1 MAGNLLNIGKTGLF
15 AAQVGLSTTGHN
27 IANANVAGYSRQT
40 IVQSSGIAQNFG
52 YGFVGSG
59 TEIEQ
64 IKRYSDSFLNGQ
76 VRSAQTQ
83 VSSLNAFYS
92 QISQVDNL
100 LSDTTSGLSPALQD
114 FFKGVQD
121 MASNPSSAASR
132 QAVLSNGESL
142 VARFQG
148 IDDRLSEIRQG
159 VNSEITAKVGVINS
173 YAQQIGQLN
182 DKIAQLTTGSGNQP
196 NDLLD
201 ARDQLIA
208 DLNKEVKTTV
218 TRGNNNSLTVAIGTG
233 QPLVVGNKAFE
244 LAATTSPT
252 DLSRVQVGLVT
263 GGKTTVLSDS
273 TFSGGELGGLMEF
286 RSGTLDR
293 TQNSLG
299 RVAITLAQ
307 TFNAQHRLGIDAA
320 GNPGGDFF
328 KVGAPVVGRNIN
340 NAVGS
345 TTEVNAAIVDPTALT
360 QSDYSVSY
368 DGSNY
373 TVTRLSDKKPFPVTP
388 FPQTSGPQVIDGV
401 AFSVTGSASAGDSFL
416 VRPTINGA
424 SDFSMVVNERNA
436 IAAAAP
442 ISTSVPLSNK
452 GTATISEGVVDGSY
466 RTPGNALTAPVN
478 LTVGG
483 TPAALSGFPAGQA
496 VTVSNN
502 GVETVYPAGTP
513 SIPFTAGANYN
524 FGGVN
529 LKFAGTPAAGDT
541 FTVAPNNNG
550 TADNRNA
557 RLLGNLQTKPI
568 LDGGKATYQSA
579 YAELVS
585 FVGNKTRE
593 VQVNSQAGDTLLKQV
608 TAAQQDVSGVNLD
621 EEATNLLKYQQ
632 AYQAAGKVMQMAST
646 LFDTVLSISR

>member
-1 MAGNLLNIGKTGLF
+1 MSGNLLNIGKTGLF

-40 IVQSSGIAQNFG
+40 VVQASGIAQGYG
-52 YGFVGSG
+52 YGFMGSG
-59 TEIEQ
+59 TEVAQ

-83 VSSLNAFYS
+83 VSSFNAFYA

-142 VARFQG
+142 VSRFQG
-148 IDDRLSEIRQG
+148 INDRLTEIRQG

-182 DKIAQLTTGSGNQP
+182 DKIAQLSTGTGNEP
-196 NDLLD
+196 NDLMD

-218 TRGNNNSLTVAIGTG
+218 TRGNNNSLTVSIGSG
-233 QPLVVGNKAFE
+233 QPLVVGNKAFQ

-263 GGKTTVLSDS
+263 GSKITVLADS
-273 TFSGGELGGLMEF
+273 ALSGGELGGLMEF

-307 TFNAQHRLGIDAA
+307 TFNAQHRLGIDGA

-328 KVGAPVVGRNIN
+328 KVGVPVVGRNIN

-345 TTEVNAAIVDPTALT
+345 TTDVQAAIVDPSALT
-360 QSDYSVSY
+360 QSDYKVSY
-368 DGSNY
+368 DGTNY
-373 TVTRLSDKKPFPVTP
+373 MVTRLSDNKPFPVTP
-388 FPQTSGPQVIDGV
+388 FPQTGPQTIDGV
-401 AFSVTGSASAGDSFL
+401 AFTVTGSAVAGDSFL

-424 SDFSMVVNERNA
+424 SDFAMMVNERNA

-442 ISTSVPLSNK
+442 ISTSLPLSNK
-452 GTATISEGVVDGSY
+452 GTVTISEGNVDAAY
-466 RTPGNALTAPVN
+466 LTPGNALTAPVN

-483 TPAALSGFPAGQA
+483 TPAGLSGFPASQA
-496 VTVSNN
+496 VTVTTN
-502 GVETVYPAGTP
+502 GVATTYPAGTP

-529 LKFAGTPAAGDT
+529 LKFAGTPVAGDT
-541 FTVAPNNNG
+541 FTVSPNTNG

-593 VQVNSQAGDTLLKQV
+593 VQVNGQAGDTLLKQV

>member
-1 MAGNLLNIGKTGLF
+1 MSGNLLNIGKTGLF

-40 IVQSSGIAQNFG
+40 IIQSSGIAQNYG

-59 TEIEQ
+59 TEVEQ

-83 VSSLNAFYS
+83 VSSLDAFYS

-100 LSDTTSGLSPALQD
+100 LSDSTSGLSPALQD

-148 IDDRLSEIRQG
+148 INDRLSEIRQG

-182 DKIAQLTTGSGNQP
+182 DKISQLTTGSGAEP
-196 NDLLD
+196 NDLMD

-218 TRGNNNSLTVAIGTG
+218 TRGNNNSLTVAIGSG

-263 GGKTTVLSDS
+263 AGKVTVLPDS
-273 TFSGGELGGLMEF
+273 TFTGGELGGLMEF

-307 TFNAQHRLGIDAA
+307 TFNEQHRLGIDAA

-328 KVGAPVVGRNIN
+328 TVGAPVVGRNIN

-345 TTEVNAAIVDPTALT
+345 TTDVKAAIVDPAALT

-373 TVTRLSDKKPFPVTP
+373 TVTRLSDKKPFQITP
-388 FPQTSGPQVIDGV
+388 FPQTGPQTIDGV
-401 AFSVTGSASAGDSFL
+401 AFTVTGSASAGDSFL

-424 SDFSMVVNERNA
+424 SDFSMKVNERNS

-442 ISTSVPLSNK
+442 ISTSLPLSNK
-452 GTATISEGVVDGSY
+452 GTVTISEGTVDASY
-466 RTPGNALTAPVN
+466 LTPGNALTAPVN

-483 TPAALSGFPAGQA
+483 TPAGLSGFPAGQA
-496 VTVSNN
+496 VTVTTN
-502 GVETVYPAGTP
+502 GVPTTYPAGTP

-529 LKFAGTPAAGDT
+529 LKFAGTPVAGDT

-646 LFDTVLSISR
+646 LFDTILSIGR

>member
-1 MAGNLLNIGKTGLF
+1 MSGNLLNIGKTGLF

-40 IVQSSGIAQNFG
+40 VVQSSGIAQNYG

-83 VSSLNAFYS
+83 VSSLDAFYS

-100 LSDTTSGLSPALQD
+100 LSDSTSGLSPALQD

-142 VARFQG
+142 VGRFQG
-148 IDDRLSEIRQG
+148 IDDRLSEIREG
-159 VNSEITAKVGVINS
+159 VNSEITTKVGVINS

-182 DKIAQLTTGSGNQP
+182 DKIAQLTTGSGAEP
-196 NDLLD
+196 NDLMD

-218 TRGNNNSLTVAIGTG
+218 TRGNNNSLTVAIGSG

-263 GGKTTVLSDS
+263 GGKVTVLSDS

-299 RVAITLAQ
+299 RVAITLAS

-328 KVGAPVVGRNIN
+328 TVGAPVVGRNIN

-345 TTEVNAAIVDPTALT
+345 TTDVKAAIVDPAALT

-373 TVTRLSDKKPFPVTP
+373 TVTRLSDKKPFPITP
-388 FPQTSGPQVIDGV
+388 FPQTGPQTIDGV
-401 AFSVTGSASAGDSFL
+401 AFTVTGSAAAGDSFL

-424 SDFSMVVNERNA
+424 SDFSMKVNERNS

-442 ISTSVPLSNK
+442 ISTSMPLSNK
-452 GTATISEGVVDGSY
+452 GTVTISEGAVDASY
-466 RTPGNALTAPVN
+466 LTPGNALTAPVN

-483 TPAALSGFPAGQA
+483 APAALSGFPAGQA
-496 VTVSNN
+496 VTVTTN
-502 GVETVYPAGTP
+502 GVPTTYPAGTP

-529 LKFAGTPAAGDT
+529 LKFAGTPVAGDT
-541 FTVAPNNNG
+541 FTVSPNSNG

-646 LFDTVLSISR
+646 LFDTVLSIGR

>member
-40 IVQSSGIAQNFG
+40 IVQATGIAQNYG

-59 TEIEQ
+59 TEVDQ

-83 VSSLNAFYS
+83 VSSLDAFYA

-148 IDDRLSEIRQG
+148 INDRLTEIREG

-182 DKIAQLTTGSGNQP
+182 DKIAQLTTGSGAEP
-196 NDLLD
+196 NDLMD

-218 TRGNNNSLTVAIGTG
+218 TRGNNNSLTVSIGSG
-233 QPLVVGNKAFE
+233 QPLVVGNKAFQ

-263 GGKTTVLSDS
+263 ASNVTVLPDN
-273 TFSGGELGGLMEF
+273 TFTGGELGGLMDF

-293 TQNSLG
+293 AQNSLG

-307 TFNAQHRLGIDAA
+307 TFNDQHKLGIDAA
-320 GNPGGDFF
+320 GNPGGNFF
-328 KVGAPVVGRNIN
+328 TVGAPVVGRNIN

-345 TTEVNAAIVDPTALT
+345 TTDVKAAIVDPSALT

-388 FPQTSGPQVIDGV
+388 FPQTGPQVIDGV
-401 AFSVTGSASAGDSFL
+401 AFTVTGSASAGDSFL
-416 VRPTINGA
+416 VRPTVNGA
-424 SDFSMVVNERNA
+424 SDFSMVINERNS

-452 GTATISEGVVDGSY
+452 GTATISEGNIDAAY
-466 RTPGNALTAPVN
+466 LTPGNALTAPVN

-483 TPAALSGFPAGQA
+483 APAALSGFPAGQA
-496 VTVSNN
+496 VTVTTN
-502 GVETVYPAGTP
+502 GVPTVYPAGTP
-513 SIPFTAGANYN
+513 SIPFTVGANYN

-529 LKFAGTPAAGDT
+529 LKFAGSPVAGDT
-541 FTVAPNNNG
+541 FTVSPNSNG
-550 TADNRNA
+550 SADNRNA

-593 VQVNSQAGDTLLKQV
+593 VQVNSQAGETLLKQV

>member
-1 MAGNLLNIGKTGLF
+1 MSGNLLNIGKTGLF

-40 IVQSSGIAQNFG
+40 IVQSSGIAQNYG

-59 TEIEQ
+59 TEVEQ

-142 VARFQG
+142 VSRFQG
-148 IDDRLSEIRQG
+148 INDRLSEIRQG

-182 DKIAQLTTGSGNQP
+182 DKIAQLSTGTGAEP
-196 NDLLD
+196 NDLMD

-218 TRGNNNSLTVAIGTG
+218 TRGNNNSLTVAIGSG
-233 QPLVVGNKAFE
+233 QPLVVGNKAFQ
-244 LAATTSPT
+244 LTATTSPT

-263 GGKTTVLSDS
+263 GSNVTVLADS
-273 TFSGGELGGLMEF
+273 ALSGGELGGLMEF

-299 RVAITLAQ
+299 RVAISLAQ
-307 TFNAQHRLGIDAA
+307 TFNAQHRLGIDSA

-328 KVGAPVVGRNIN
+328 TVGAPVVGRNIN

-345 TTEVNAAIVDPTALT
+345 TTDVKAAIVDPAALT

-388 FPQTSGPQVIDGV
+388 FPQTGPQVIDGV
-401 AFSVTGSASAGDSFL
+401 AFTVTGSASAGDSFL
-416 VRPTINGA
+416 VRPTVNGA
-424 SDFSMVVNERNA
+424 SDFSMVINERNA

-452 GTATISEGVVDGSY
+452 GTGTISEGNIDASY
-466 RTPGNALTAPVN
+466 LTPGNALTAPVN

-483 TPAALSGFPAGQA
+483 APAGLSGFPAGQA
-496 VTVSNN
+496 VTVTNN
-502 GVETVYPAGTP
+502 GTSTTYPAGTP

-529 LKFAGTPAAGDT
+529 LKFAGTPVAGDT

>member
-1 MAGNLLNIGKTGLF
+1 MSGNLLNIGKSGLF
-15 AAQVGLSTTGHN
+15 AAQVGLSTAGHN

-40 IVQSSGIAQNFG
+40 VIQASGTAQAFG

-59 TEIEQ
+59 TEVEQ
-64 IKRYSDSFLNGQ
+64 IKRFSDPFLNGQ

-83 VSSLNAFYS
+83 VSSLDAFYS

-100 LSDTTSGLSPALQD
+100 LSDATSGLSPALQD

-148 IDDRLSEIRQG
+148 IDDRLTEIREG

-173 YAQQIGQLN
+173 YAQQIGELN
-182 DKIAQLTTGSGNQP
+182 DKIAQLSTGTGNEP
-196 NDLLD
+196 NDLMD

-218 TRGNNNSLTVAIGTG
+218 TRGNNNSMTVAIGTG

-244 LAATTSPT
+244 LVATTSPT
-252 DLSRVQVGLVT
+252 DLSRVQVGFVT
-263 GGKTTVLSDS
+263 GSKTTVLDDKVF
-273 TFSGGELGGLMEF
+273 TGGALGGLMEF

-299 RVAITLAQ
+299 RVAIGLAQ
-307 TFNAQHRLGIDAA
+307 TFNAQHRLGLDAA

-328 KVGAPVVGRNIN
+328 KVGVPVVGRNIN

-345 TTEVNAAIVDPTALT
+345 TTDVQAAIVDPTALT
-360 QSDYSVSY
+360 QSDYKVSY
-368 DGSNY
+368 DGNNY
-373 TVTRLSDKKPFPVTP
+373 TVTRLSDNKPFPVSP
-388 FPQTSGPQVIDGV
+388 FPQTTPQTIDGV
-401 AFSVTGSASAGDSFL
+401 AFTVTGSAAAGDSFL

-424 SDFSMVVNERNA
+424 SDFAMMVNERSS

-442 ISTSVPLSNK
+442 ISTSMPLSNK
-452 GTATISEGVVDGSY
+452 GTVTISEGNVDAAY
-466 RTPGNALTAPVN
+466 LTPGNALTAPVN

-483 TPAALSGFPAGQA
+483 APASLSGFPPAQA
-496 VTVSNN
+496 VTVTTN
-502 GVETVYPAGTP
+502 GVATTYPAGTA

-529 LKFAGTPAAGDT
+529 LKFAGTPVAGDT
-541 FTVAPNNNG
+541 FTVAPNSNG

-593 VQVNSQAGDTLLKQV
+593 VQVNGQAGDTLLKQV

-621 EEATNLLKYQQ
+621 EEATNLIKYQQ

-646 LFDTVLSISR
+646 LFDTVLSIGR